1 MNLTKSLAVTAALSV
16 RFMDDQ
22 ETIKIKLQKQAPANK
37 KITRG

>member
-22 ETIKIKLQKQAPANK
+22 ETIKNK
-37 KITRG
+37 VAATQ